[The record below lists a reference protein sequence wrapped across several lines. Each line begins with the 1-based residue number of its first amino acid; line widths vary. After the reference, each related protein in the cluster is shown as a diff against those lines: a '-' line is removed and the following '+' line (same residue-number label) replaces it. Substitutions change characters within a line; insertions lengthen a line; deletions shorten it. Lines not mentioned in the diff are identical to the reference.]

1 MIVVLIMVMTIIMI
15 MVLMIMMIAAEQ
27 PVHVDVDRTLSVR
40 ISAPG
45 HYQVTSQDGSL
56 DKSKNRDKSASP
68 YLINVN
74 KQHCSLDKSRNKKEK
89 SALPFLI
96 NLVKVVASVLP
107 QCFIQHR
114 LHEVH

>member
-45 HYQVTSQDGSL
+45 DYHVTSQDGSL
-56 DKSKNRDKSASP
+56 DKSKKGMNKP
-68 YLINVN
+68 YPV
-74 KQHCSLDKSRNKKEK
+74 
-89 SALPFLI
+89 
-96 NLVKVVASVLP
+96 
-107 QCFIQHR
+107 
-114 LHEVH
+114 